1 MSLRPMM
8 RNDNASRM
16 LGMVVEHDAPGES
29 RVSMTVRDDMLNGF
43 AITHGGLVF
52 TLADTAFAIAC
63 NEDERVTVAG
73 GADITF
79 LKSTI
84 AGQTLTATA
93 ARRARSGRTG
103 LYDIRVTDETGDLV
117 AEVRGRSITTD
128 RRPPAPVA
136 EPVEAAGVQQAPV
149 PSTGSGTSVSRGS
162 EVSPV
167 AEPVEAPGVQ
177 QAPVPSAGS
186 GTSVSPAA
194 EPVEAAGVQQAPVPS
209 TGSGTS
215 ISRGSEV
222 SPVAEP
228 VEAAGVQRGPVPST
242 GSGTSDG
249 SGTSTTNPA
258 PERDE
263 ALTTTEVSR

>member
-8 RNDNASRM
+8 QRDRASAM

-79 LKSTI
+79 LKSTT

-128 RRPPAPVA
+128 RQPPVA
-136 EPVEAAGVQQAPV
+136 EPVEARRAPVPSTGSGASAAPVAEPVAARRAPV
-149 PSTGSGTSVSRGS
+149 PSTGSGTSAA
-162 EVSPV
+162 PV
-167 AEPVEAPGVQ
+167 AEPVEA
-177 QAPVPSAGS
+177 S
-186 GTSVSPAA
+186 GPRPA
-194 EPVEAAGVQQAPVPS
+194 
-209 TGSGTS
+209 
-215 ISRGSEV
+215 
-222 SPVAEP
+222 
-228 VEAAGVQRGPVPST
+228 
-242 GSGTSDG
+242 
-249 SGTSTTNPA
+249 NN
-258 PERDE
+258 PERDG
-263 ALTTTEVSR
+263 ALATTEVSR

>member
-8 RNDNASRM
+8 QRDRASAM

-29 RVSMTVRDDMLNGF
+29 RVSMIVRDDMLNGF

-79 LKSTI
+79 LKSTT

-128 RRPPAPVA
+128 RRPPVVSA
-136 EPVEAAGVQQAPV
+136 V
-149 PSTGSGTSVSRGS
+149 PSTGSGTSAAAGTSASPGS
-162 EVSPV
+162 CAAAGASVAPV
-167 AEPVEAPGVQ
+167 AEPVEAPG
-177 QAPVPSAGS
+177 PR
-186 GTSVSPAA
+186 PAN
-194 EPVEAAGVQQAPVPS
+194 
-209 TGSGTS
+209 
-215 ISRGSEV
+215 
-222 SPVAEP
+222 
-228 VEAAGVQRGPVPST
+228 
-242 GSGTSDG
+242 D
-249 SGTSTTNPA
+249 
-258 PERDE
+258 PERDG
-263 ALTTTEVSR
+263 ALSTTEVSR

>member
-8 RNDNASRM
+8 QRDRASAM

-79 LKSTI
+79 LKSTTS
-84 AGQTLTATA
+84 GQILTATA
-93 ARRARSGRTG
+93 QRRARSGRTG

-128 RRPPAPVA
+128 RRPPAML
-136 EPVEAAGVQQAPV
+136 PV
-149 PSTGSGTSVSRGS
+149 PSTGSGTSVG
-162 EVSPV
+162 PV
-167 AEPVEAPGVQ
+167 AEPVEA
-177 QAPVPSAGS
+177 S
-186 GTSVSPAA
+186 GPRAV
-194 EPVEAAGVQQAPVPS
+194 VRPVPS

-215 ISRGSEV
+215 VG
-222 SPVAEP
+222 PVAEP
-228 VEAAGVQRGPVPST
+228 IEASGPR
-242 GSGTSDG
+242 
-249 SGTSTTNPA
+249 PA
-258 PERDE
+258 NNPEREE
-263 ALTTTEVSR
+263 ALPTTEVSR